1 VDSSI
6 SQAFNCLE
14 SELNQISIALEQ
26 ERQIAE
32 QERQRAEQERQRAE
46 QERQR
51 AEQERQK
58 LEKRLSKTLAELRNW
73 KNEALRLDNKFKELA
88 VNKVCPNCNAVRNVH
103 RCHVC
108 GQELWSFFEAS
119 NKEMYSWCFIVFVI
133 LTITAG
139 VTSNLISTGSIIFVE
154 PYLWN
159 VKAGNCLFLISFAKL
174 SIVVLYC
181 FNKMFY
187 QKHVMYFP
195 PIREKWNLAEKTRKS
210 IDLS

>member
-1 VDSSI
+1 LKSPTHVTYSSNLDSIVPFLESFVVSFQTRAFVEVFIVKEPFFCNPRVRQISQYLSTTSNNLKKKKTMFLTTGNTSGKIQSFDSAAFLKEDDPTVFYEIRKVDSSI

-26 ERQIAE
+26 ERQI
-32 QERQRAEQERQRAE
+32 AEQERQRAE

-108 GQELWSFFEAS
+108 GQEL
-119 NKEMYSWCFIVFVI
+119 
-133 LTITAG
+133 
-139 VTSNLISTGSIIFVE
+139 
-154 PYLWN
+154 
-159 VKAGNCLFLISFAKL
+159 
-174 SIVVLYC
+174 
-181 FNKMFY
+181 
-187 QKHVMYFP
+187 
-195 PIREKWNLAEKTRKS
+195 
-210 IDLS
+210 